1 MTDPITPL
9 TKDEAAQ
16 ARADA
21 SAGRSV
27 TLETLRRFIA
37 TIRKNWSAKPPEQTK
52 GKSRTKAAPVD
63 ENQIDF
69 F

>member
-1 MTDPITPL
+1 MNPIEPL
-9 TKDEAAQ
+9 SKDEAAQ

-21 SAGRSV
+21 SAGRPVS
-27 TLETLRRFIA
+27 LETLRRFIA
-37 TIRKNWSAKPPEQTK
+37 TIRKNWTAKPAEKTQ
-52 GKSRTKAAPVD
+52 GKSRTKAAPPD

>member
-1 MTDPITPL
+1 MADPITPL

-21 SAGRSV
+21 SAGRPV

-37 TIRKNWSAKPPEQTK
+37 TIRKSWSAKPPEQTK